1 MKVNIGLIVLSLV
14 ISLTFIFN
22 EVVSKTGGTK
32 DNVVMESHK
41 ADEINGREIIR
52 LSSKSF
58 GDQTLT
64 VYGVY
69 GKRILVVSDSHGI
82 TSVKLY

>member
-1 MKVNIGLIVLSLV
+1 MKVNTGLIVLSLV

-22 EVVSKTGGTK
+22 EVVSKTEGTK
-32 DNVVMESHK
+32 DNVIMESHK
-41 ADEINGREIIR
+41 TDEVNGREIIR

-69 GKRILVVSDSHGI
+69 GKRVLVVSDSHGI